1 MSDLKQAFDEIVAD
15 ENFDAPLAAVVGAG
29 RKRLRRRMWLRGG
42 GAAGSALAVAGLAI
56 GAGAFRASPVAPA
69 PAFASDTD
77 AASAPQCVRDA
88 LAEANGLIQKGFHEA
103 VVVDISG
110 APTADLTYGMT
121 AGHGW
126 TDAKA
131 VAVITGPPGDAPTG
145 TFRLWEGVTPDANPQ
160 PGRYLMLLF
169 LDNSPKAPGGSYDGP
184 VWGFTQAPI
193 FPVTGDNISVTCAD
207 GTQAQVPWTDAA
219 TTWLA
224 PAAPVPTRGHY
235 PPGAAATESP
245 RS

>member
-1 MSDLKQAFDEIVAD
+1 
-15 ENFDAPLAAVVGAG
+15 
-29 RKRLRRRMWLRGG
+29 MWLRGG
-42 GAAGSALAVAGLAI
+42 GAAGSALAVAGLAL

>member
-1 MSDLKQAFDEIVAD
+1 
-15 ENFDAPLAAVVGAG
+15 
-29 RKRLRRRMWLRGG
+29 
-42 GAAGSALAVAGLAI
+42 
-56 GAGAFRASPVAPA
+56 
-69 PAFASDTD
+69 
-77 AASAPQCVRDA
+77 
-88 LAEANGLIQKGFHEA
+88 
-103 VVVDISG
+103 
-110 APTADLTYGMT
+110 
-121 AGHGW
+121 
-126 TDAKA
+126 
-131 VAVITGPPGDAPTG
+131 
-145 TFRLWEGVTPDANPQ
+145 
-160 PGRYLMLLF
+160 MLLF